1 MPRVPGVGLGQS
13 YLECSCW
20 EHQVLRLEAPADSLG
35 PVHVLSAWFGHP
47 TREELRVDVT
57 DQLRAV
63 AESASIVVSAANLG
77 IGADGYGNHGRS
89 KNSSSARYL
98 KKLWVS
104 CCYRWLDEGAE
115 EVCSLLA
122 EKATEEVHATD
133 PRLAKLQQQ
142 LTEPHGP
149 LLSSA
154 AEHQLQILQLQSA
167 SSLAL
172 EGLLYLSERRQ
183 RVFIQAAASI
193 TSHGFPFA
201 YVACRAA
208 QSLARALRLCMTCAS
223 DGLASSCASKAE
235 VRDFMQQCL
244 RYGSQLVFER
254 LFGEF
259 FKHVH
264 AEWLAHHHTF
274 HDASVDYLHQ
284 LIKVAHEELL
294 DLLSR
299 HAKDFHGVLLAARL
313 AFCPLCLRPLQ
324 QFPDE
329 VGALVDGQGRR
340 LESTLYHRRCVFH
353 LADGWC
359 GAGGCDATWA
369 AEPPPLLM
377 QKTGV
382 AQGWWPTPP
391 LTAASDWAKF
401 VASGACLGQPLASL
415 AVPMEHVAVTLA
427 ASLPVHAKQ
436 LLRDL
441 QHFHTCNDGEGCF
454 VQDIACCCRHH
465 PSLFFSFEDLNTL
478 ESIASWALQQAVR
491 LDWWAAPPLASLSE
505 TSLEHWS
512 AWFRQWDI
520 EKNGHLTCGALALAL
535 GQQVAGWWVLF
546 ASHLSARQRS
556 DPSCAAVR
564 TAADTFPPAAMSDP
578 LEEVL
583 PLLCS
588 LGGLQKISFGRFLS
602 EVAASASELLRRA
615 KQKLVTLD
623 ESFSLRHLSSQQPES
638 VAATPGP
645 HDSPKEDRRCNP
657 KDADKSRCRLTFIG
671 LCGRRRV
678 AHLAPELPLQLR
690 PLLLGLAADS
700 LGFALVQETLGEV
713 LETLW
718 KTLGRHLEDTWK
730 TLGRHLEDTWKT
742 FKSSEAFESDGV
754 LHLFWAGRELP
765 QDWGVLGAG
774 LGWEV

>member
-1 MPRVPGVGLGQS
+1 MPRVPGLGLGQS

-47 TREELRVDVT
+47 TREDLRVDVT

-63 AESASIVVSAANLG
+63 ASDASIGIQVSASNLG
-77 IGADGYGNHGRS
+77 IAGADGCGNRGPS
-89 KNSSSARYL
+89 YKNSRYL
-98 KKLWVS
+98 KKLLVS

-133 PRLAKLQQQ
+133 PRLAKLQQK

-183 RVFIQAAASI
+183 RVFIQAAVSI

-208 QSLARALRLCMTCAS
+208 QSLARALRLCTTCAS

-264 AEWLAHHHTF
+264 AEWLAHRHTF
-274 HDASVDYLHQ
+274 HDASIDYLHQ

-294 DLLSR
+294 DLLR
-299 HAKDFHGVLLAARL
+299 QHAKDRHQIEEDILRAETLLEAARL

-436 LLRDL
+436 LLWDL
-441 QHFHTCNDGEGCF
+441 QRFHTCDDGEGCF
-454 VQDIACCCRHH
+454 VQDI
-465 PSLFFSFEDLNTL
+465 NTL

-512 AWFRQWDI
+512 AWFRHWDI
-520 EKNGHLTCGALALAL
+520 EKNGHLTSGALALAL
-535 GQQVAGWWVLF
+535 G
-546 ASHLSARQRS
+546 
-556 DPSCAAVR
+556 AAVR
-564 TAADTFPPAAMSDP
+564 TAADTFSPAAMSDP

-602 EVAASASELLRRA
+602 EVAASASELLRR
-615 KQKLVTLD
+615 
-623 ESFSLRHLSSQQPES
+623 HLSSQQPES

-645 HDSPKEDRRCNP
+645 HDSPKEVKEDRRCNS
-657 KDADKSRCRLTFIG
+657 KDANKSRCRLTFIG

-678 AHLAPELPLQLR
+678 AAHLAPELPLQLR

-700 LGFALVQETLGEV
+700 LGFALVQE
-713 LETLW
+713 
-718 KTLGRHLEDTWK
+718 
-730 TLGRHLEDTWKT
+730 
-742 FKSSEAFESDGV
+742 AFESDGV
-754 LHLFWAGRELP
+754 LHLFWASRELP
-765 QDWGVLGAG
+765 QDGEATLRELGISGNDAVLVLTSANSQQKQISQRSSGWWEWLQHFQADQVGIRCWVVG
-774 LGWEV
+774 LLLVVVASWRP